1 MSREA
6 TLWLTVLGMGAITY
20 AIRLVFIALE
30 GRLALPELVRR
41 GLRYVP
47 PAVLSAIIFPE
58 LFRPAGSLD
67 LSLGNV
73 RLLAG
78 LLAAVV
84 AWRTRNVLWTLA
96 AGMAALWLLG
106 ALLG

>member
-1 MSREA
+1 MNRE
-6 TLWLTVLGMGAITY
+6 TLLWLTVLGMGLITY

-30 GRLALPELVRR
+30 GRLTLPPLVTRA
-41 GLRYVP
+41 LRYVP

-58 LFRPAGSLD
+58 VFRPTGILD
-67 LSLGNV
+67 ISPGNA
-73 RLLAG
+73 RLAAG

-84 AWRTRNVLWTLA
+84 AWRTRNVLWTLV
-96 AGMAALWLLG
+96 AGMIAFWLHR